1 MWSYLARRLL
11 MSLLVLFGVSVLT
24 FSMLHLVPG
33 DPVHA
38 ILGRQAVSAETINNL
53 RAELG
58 LNDPLPVQY
67 GRFLERAFHGDLG
80 RSIRSKRPVTDV
92 IFEQLPSTIKLT
104 LSAMAVAILIGL
116 PLGIIAA
123 LNQNRWVDTL
133 IMMAAISGVSIPSFW
148 LGLILILVFTIG
160 LGWMPSVASSSDWRS
175 LVLPALT
182 LGLAEAA
189 VLTRLVRASML
200 DVLSQQYLKAARA
213 KGVPERSVITR
224 HAFRNALIPIVTML
238 GLQFVYLLAG
248 SVVVESIFARQG
260 IGRVAVAAIEN
271 RDFPL
276 AQGVVLIV
284 ATIYVVINTLT
295 DLSYAFLDPRIR
307 LK

>member
-1 MWSYLARRLL
+1 MWNYLARRVV
-11 MSLLVLFGVSVLT
+11 MSLLVLFGVSLLT

-38 ILGRQAVSAETINNL
+38 ILGRQAVSAETIDKL
-53 RAELG
+53 RLELG

-67 GRFLERAFHGDLG
+67 MHFLQHAIHGDLG
-80 RSIRSKRPVTDV
+80 RSIRSKRPVMDV
-92 IFEQLPSTIKLT
+92 ILEQLPSTIKLT
-104 LSAMAVAILIGL
+104 LSAMVVAILIGI
-116 PLGIIAA
+116 PLGVMAA
-123 LNQNRWVDTL
+123 LNQNKWIDTF
-133 IMMAAISGVSIPSFW
+133 IMMTAISGVSIPSFW
-148 LGLILILVFTIG
+148 LGLILILIFAIG
-160 LGWMPSVASSSDWRS
+160 LGWLPGVAASSDPRS

-182 LGLAEAA
+182 LGLAEGA
-189 VLTRLVRASML
+189 VLTRLVRASFL

-213 KGVPERSVITR
+213 KGVPERNVIMR

-238 GLQFVYLLAG
+238 GLQLVYLLAG

-276 AQGVVLIV
+276 AQGVVLVV
-284 ATIYVVINTLT
+284 ATFYVVINTIT
-295 DLSYAFLDPRIR
+295 DLSYALLDPRIR

>member
-1 MWSYLARRLL
+1 
-11 MSLLVLFGVSVLT
+11 V
-24 FSMLHLVPG
+24 
-33 DPVHA
+33 
-38 ILGRQAVSAETINNL
+38 
-53 RAELG
+53 
-58 LNDPLPVQY
+58 
-67 GRFLERAFHGDLG
+67 
-80 RSIRSKRPVTDV
+80 
-92 IFEQLPSTIKLT
+92 
-104 LSAMAVAILIGL
+104 
-116 PLGIIAA
+116 
-123 LNQNRWVDTL
+123 
-133 IMMAAISGVSIPSFW
+133 AAISGVSIPSFW
-148 LGLILILVFTIG
+148 LGLILILIFAIG
-160 LGWMPSVASSSDWRS
+160 LGWLPGVAASSDWRS
-175 LVLPALT
+175 LILPALT

-213 KGVPERSVITR
+213 KGVPEQGVILH

-238 GLQFVYLLAG
+238 GLQLVYLLAG

-284 ATIYVVINTLT
+284 ATFYVVINTLT
-295 DLSYAFLDPRIR
+295 DLSYAVLDPRIR